1 MESVSSPVSVSK
13 EVFWKQIVEF
23 LLQEK
28 YNLTAFELLHELLED
43 GQLNAAGPL
52 QDFFSDAEEFPP
64 DEMMKLQTLPGN

>member
-1 MESVSSPVSVSK
+1 MEAVSSPVAVSK
-13 EVFWKQIVEF
+13 ELFRKQVVDF

-52 QDFFSDAEEFPP
+52 QDFFSDAEQFPP